1 MKRGKFGNLRPLVPP
16 TVAIFLISLL
26 PCFVFSE
33 QTNLGSIPSHLKSDK
48 SHHRTETKQEDK
60 ELFVSAKQLR
70 SKPKESC
77 DIFTGKWVFDNKTH
91 PLYKEDEC
99 PYIQQWLSC
108 TKNGR
113 PDTMYQSW
121 RWQPEGCSLPKFDAK
136 LFLEKLRGKRL
147 MFVGDSIHQN
157 QWMSLVCLVQS
168 AISPGKKRTSFST
181 YSNRFIIEEYNA
193 TIESYWAPFLVKSNG
208 DPPKMRNGASNVSI
222 ISDSISKKGQE
233 NWKKANYLI
242 FDTYAWW
249 MKHPTV
255 RLIRGPFDKR
265 AKEYEVIEAHVAY
278 ERSLRTWAK
287 WVDEHIDPNRTKVF
301 FSSMAPQHVRAL
313 DWNNP
318 NAAMCERETTP
329 ILNMSIPLEGSNDH
343 RYFEIAEKVIHSM
356 KTPIRFLN
364 ITTLSEYRKD
374 AHPSIYNKVPSP
386 EQKANPAKYSDCIHW
401 CVPGLPDT
409 WNELLYPENRAVF
422 LVGRKRQ
429 HPEKREFLS
438 RTHKNHII

>member
-1 MKRGKFGNLRPLVPP
+1 MKQGKFGNLKIQHSKLVSS

-33 QTNLGSIPSHLKSDK
+33 HADSGSIPSHLKSDK
-48 SHHRTETKQEDK
+48 SHHRTERKQEDK
-60 ELFVSAKQLR
+60 EVFVSTKQVEKLR
-70 SKPKESC
+70 SEPKDSC

-91 PLYKEDEC
+91 PLYREDEC
-99 PYIQQWLSC
+99 PYIQQWISC

-113 PDTMYQSW
+113 PDSMYQSW
-121 RWQPEGCSLPKFDAK
+121 RWQPKGCSLPKFNAK

-168 AISPGKKRTSFST
+168 AISPGKKRTTFST

-208 DPPKMRNGASNVSI
+208 DPPKMRNGASNISI
-222 ISDSISKKGQE
+222 ISDSISEKGQKT
-233 NWKKANYLI
+233 WKSTDYLI

-249 MKHPTV
+249 IKHPTV
-255 RLIRGPFDKR
+255 RLIRGPFDER
-265 AKEYEVIEAHVAY
+265 AKEYDVIEAHVAY
-278 ERSLRTWAK
+278 EISLRTWAK
-287 WVDEHIDPNRTKVF
+287 WVDEQVDPSRTEVF
-301 FSSMAPQHVRAL
+301 FNSMAPLHVRAL
-313 DWNNP
+313 DWNN
-318 NAAMCERETTP
+318 ADAVMCEKETTP

-343 RYFEIAEKVIHSM
+343 RYFAIAEKVIHSM
-356 KTPIRFLN
+356 KFPIKFLN

-386 EQKANPAKYSDCIHW
+386 EQKANPAKYSDCVHW

-409 WNELLYPENRAVF
+409 WNELLYAYITN
-422 LVGRKRQ
+422 Q
-429 HPEKREFLS
+429 Y
-438 RTHKNHII
+438 

>member
-1 MKRGKFGNLRPLVPP
+1 MKRGGFGNLRPQYSKLVPP

-33 QTNLGSIPSHLKSDK
+33 HTNLGSIPSHLKSDK
-48 SHHRTETKQEDK
+48 SHHRTEIKQEDK

-91 PLYKEDEC
+91 PLYREDEC

-136 LFLEKLRGKRL
+136 LFLEKLRGKEAY
-147 MFVGDSIHQN
+147 
-157 QWMSLVCLVQS
+157 S

-208 DPPKMRNGASNVSI
+208 DPPKMRTGASNISI

-233 NWKKANYLI
+233 NWKKTNYLI

-265 AKEYEVIEAHVAY
+265 AKQYEVIEAHVAY

-301 FSSMAPQHVRAL
+301 FSSMAPQHVR
-313 DWNNP
+313 
-318 NAAMCERETTP
+318 
-329 ILNMSIPLEGSNDH
+329 
-343 RYFEIAEKVIHSM
+343 
-356 KTPIRFLN
+356 
-364 ITTLSEYRKD
+364 
-374 AHPSIYNKVPSP
+374 
-386 EQKANPAKYSDCIHW
+386 
-401 CVPGLPDT
+401 
-409 WNELLYPENRAVF
+409 
-422 LVGRKRQ
+422 
-429 HPEKREFLS
+429 
-438 RTHKNHII
+438 

>member
-91 PLYKEDEC
+91 PLYREDEC

-208 DPPKMRNGASNVSI
+208 DPPKN
-222 ISDSISKKGQE
+222 E
-233 NWKKANYLI
+233 
-242 FDTYAWW
+242 
-249 MKHPTV
+249 
-255 RLIRGPFDKR
+255 
-265 AKEYEVIEAHVAY
+265 
-278 ERSLRTWAK
+278 ERSIERFNNLRFNFKEGTG
-287 WVDEHIDPNRTKVF
+287 E
-301 FSSMAPQHVRAL
+301 
-313 DWNNP
+313 
-318 NAAMCERETTP
+318 
-329 ILNMSIPLEGSNDH
+329 LEEN
-343 RYFEIAEKVIHSM
+343 K
-356 KTPIRFLN
+356 
-364 ITTLSEYRKD
+364 LS
-374 AHPSIYNKVPSP
+374 H
-386 EQKANPAKYSDCIHW
+386 
-401 CVPGLPDT
+401 L
-409 WNELLYPENRAVF
+409 
-422 LVGRKRQ
+422 
-429 HPEKREFLS
+429 
-438 RTHKNHII
+438 